1 MDEATIKSMA
11 AELAKGLKTPEDL
24 NQMTAVFKKFMIET
38 ALNTELSEHLGY
50 EKHQPKK
57 GSNARNGF
65 SSKTVLTQDGQHH
78 GRSRAPHPLAP
89 PLEPQRS
96 VPVPRDRPADG
107 PRPGRRGR
115 AFHPH
120 RIPRFPL

>member
-38 ALNTELSEHLGY
+38 ALNTELSDHLGY

-57 GSNARNGF
+57 GSNSRNGF
-65 SSKTVLTQDGQHH
+65 SSKTILCTRQISQNPYPIRVLP
-78 GRSRAPHPLAP
+78 S
-89 PLEPQRS
+89 
-96 VPVPRDRPADG
+96 
-107 PRPGRRGR
+107 
-115 AFHPH
+115 
-120 RIPRFPL
+120 